1 MVSRIQQFRIRQ
13 IETNFRCKSTNCSD
27 WAGTRKRSWPNW
39 DVLTRVTPNRKGGKS
54 NATGRTVPIML
65 LNGHVFIGLL
75 TSANHREPAER

>member
-1 MVSRIQQFRIRQ
+1 MVSRIQQFRMRQ

-54 NATGRTVPIML
+54 NASGRTVPIML
-65 LNGHVFIGLL
+65 HNGTCTIVRYM
-75 TSANHREPAER
+75 SKWMP